1 MLAIAL
7 VLGITIGL
15 KLQPVSAGSGLISS
29 KEGNRSGRVEELIRY
44 IENKYVDEVDRDAL
58 VDKAIESVLAE
69 LDPHSSY
76 IPAEDFAR
84 TDEQMRGN
92 FDGIGVEFM
101 VLEDTVV
108 IISPLP
114 DGPSD
119 QVGILA
125 GDRIVMVGD
134 SLIAGVN
141 ITSDQITEYLKGE
154 RGTKVEVGI
163 LREGESELR
172 RFTIT
177 RGRIPVNSVDA
188 SYMIDDKI
196 GYVRI
201 NRFSATTHKEFMDAL
216 TDLVEKQGMTD
227 LIIDL
232 RQNPGGY
239 LNEATRMLNQLF
251 EDRSKLL
258 VYTDGRTVGRNDYET
273 NGSNALPVEDIAV
286 LINEG
291 SASASEIMAG
301 AIQDHDRG
309 VIVGR
314 RSFGKGL
321 VQEQYELR
329 DGSALRL
336 TVAHYFTPSG
346 RSIQKPYDDREG
358 YDNDLSIR
366 YQNGE
371 LSNNTAVALSDSTEY
386 LTAGNRTVYG
396 GGGIT
401 PDVFVPVDS
410 LQYDTNFLKIRQPIL
425 EHSFRYT
432 RRIAREVETMDAES
446 FIRNF
451 RVSRAEVDRYLDF
464 VREREIQF
472 DESTIEKFYLP
483 LARELK
489 ARVGRQL
496 YGESVF
502 FQILNQDDE
511 MVLKAIEVLKQNV
524 PVSAMN
530 GAPTTTGRE

>member
-1 MLAIAL
+1 MDREAL
-7 VLGITIGL
+7 I
-15 KLQPVSAGSGLISS
+15 
-29 KEGNRSGRVEELIRY
+29 
-44 IENKYVDEVDRDAL
+44 DR
-58 VDKAIESVLAE
+58 AIETVLAE

-76 IPAEDFAR
+76 IPASEFAR

-119 QVGILA
+119 KVGIMA

-141 ITSDQITEYLKGE
+141 ITSDQITDYLKGE
-154 RGTKVEVGI
+154 RGTTVDVGI
-163 LREGESELR
+163 LREGETELR

-188 SYMIDDKI
+188 AYMIDEKI

-216 TDLVEKQGMTD
+216 TELVEEQGMTD

-251 EDRSKLL
+251 EDRKKLL

-273 NGSNALPVEDIAV
+273 NGSNALPIEDIAV

-336 TVAHYFTPSG
+336 TVAHYYTPSG

-366 YQNGE
+366 YESGE
-371 LSNNTAVALSDSTEY
+371 LSNNVAVPLSDSTEY

-410 LQYDTNFLKIRQPIL
+410 LQYDTSFLKLRQPML
-425 EHSFRYT
+425 EYSFRFT
-432 RRIAREVETMDAES
+432 RRIAREVEPMGAET
-446 FIRNF
+446 FLRTF
-451 RVSRAEVDRYLDF
+451 RVSRAEVEQYLDV
-464 VREREIQF
+464 VRERGIYVGPTDAER
-472 DESTIEKFYLP
+472 FYLP

-496 YGESVF
+496 FGESIF
-502 FQILNQDDE
+502 FQVLNEDDE
-511 MVLKAIEVLKQNV
+511 VVLKAVEVLRQEV

-530 GAPTTTGRE
+530 GTLPVEGRE